1 MATSMKFSK
10 RCTVRS
16 TSFPSTLHPSACK
29 IEEGLTRIRSWEA
42 EASDVLTADT
52 VCDGLCRL
60 GELYKYTDEFLNLP
74 LTQQALSHLQNEKC
88 VNELMD
94 KSVRLLDIC
103 GNTRDVMSEIKVHAR
118 ELLSALRRKKG
129 DSSAEFAAFRKAINK
144 DSKKLTASLK
154 QVDTKSS
161 VLEIFDQDQHLG
173 AVIRSL
179 KEVTAASVSV
189 FQSVLLFLSTPIL
202 KPKATTKWLQ
212 VSKLMHKGAVSS
224 EDQQHDVNEV
234 DRVKTLESDVEGIE
248 NGLECMFR
256 HFIRTRASLLN
267 IVSQ

>member
-1 MATSMKFSK
+1 MKSNK

-16 TSFPSTLHPSACK
+16 ASFPSTLHPSACK
-29 IEEGLTRIRSWEA
+29 IEEGLNKIRTWEA
-42 EASDVLTADT
+42 EGSSVVTADT
-52 VCDGLCRL
+52 ICDGLCRL

-74 LTQQALSHLQNEKC
+74 LTQQALSHHKNDEC

-103 GNTRDVMSEIKVHAR
+103 GDTRDVMSQIKVHAR
-118 ELLSALRRKKG
+118 DLQSALRRKKG
-129 DSSAEFAAFRKAINK
+129 DLSTDFTAFRKAINK
-144 DSKKLTASLK
+144 DSKKIIAALK
-154 QVDTKSS
+154 QVDNKISG
-161 VLEIFDQDQHLG
+161 LEIFDQDQHLA

-179 KEVTAASVSV
+179 KEVTAASIIV
-189 FQSVLLFLSTPIL
+189 FQTVLLFLSTPIL
-202 KPKATTKWLQ
+202 KPKATKWLQ
-212 VSKLMHKGAVSS
+212 VSRLMHKGVIAS

-234 DRVKTLESDVEGIE
+234 ERVHALESDVEGIE

>member
-1 MATSMKFSK
+1 MASSMISSK

-29 IEEGLTRIRSWEA
+29 IEEGLNKIRTWEA
-42 EASDVLTADT
+42 EASNVLTAET

-60 GELYKYTDEFLNLP
+60 GELYKFTDEFLNLP
-74 LTQQALSHLQNEKC
+74 LTQQALSHHQNMKC
-88 VNELMD
+88 INELMD

-103 GNTRDVMSEIKVHAR
+103 GNTRDIMSQIKVHAR
-118 ELLSALRRKKG
+118 DLQSALRRKKG
-129 DSSAEFAAFRKAINK
+129 DLNAEFTAFRKAIHK
-144 DSKKLTASLK
+144 DSKRMIAALK
-154 QVDTKSS
+154 QVDNKTSG
-161 VLEIFDQDQHLG
+161 LENFDQDQHLA

-179 KEVTAASVSV
+179 KGVTAASIIV

-202 KPKATTKWLQ
+202 KPKATKWMQ
-212 VSKLMHKGAVSS
+212 VSKLMHKGAVAS
-224 EDQQHDVNEV
+224 EDQQHDANEV
-234 DRVKTLESDVEGIE
+234 ERVKALESDVEGIE

-267 IVSQ
+267 SVSQ